1 MTEIPL
7 CRFPRASRL
16 LLLSGYTA
24 SMRDM
29 DETQPEISAVICTW
43 NRTELLRGALESF
56 SKQTLPVNNWELIV
70 VCNNSPE
77 DTRRAV
83 LDAQSACDYRLILI
97 DEPRQGK
104 SFALNA
110 ALAAARAPVIAC
122 TDDDCRPA
130 PDWLQR
136 IVNRF
141 AASEVGL
148 LGGPGLS
155 VFGPDV
161 AADPRRLFLGQR
173 FLGDYRPYEEF
184 VEIGRDN
191 PPLGLNL
198 SFRAEVARVIGGFN
212 PDLGPVL
219 TRHLGREE
227 TDFVRRAQAAG
238 FRVFYDPDVVVS
250 HHVESER
257 VNGEAII
264 RMAFE
269 GGVGVYRER
278 YQNSAGRPGRRLELA
293 LRFALEYCYA
303 LARLIV
309 FAPSYRRRM
318 VARFRLTS
326 AAGKLS
332 ALRRLRGQIPGAG

>member
-1 MTEIPL
+1 MTSAIDTP
-7 CRFPRASRL
+7 AV
-16 LLLSGYTA
+16 
-24 SMRDM
+24 
-29 DETQPEISAVICTW
+29 SAVICTW
-43 NRTELLRGALESF
+43 NRTELLRSALESF
-56 SKQTLPVNNWELIV
+56 LRQTLPVNDWELIV

-83 LDAQSACDYRLILI
+83 IEAQSACGYRLILI

-104 SFALNA
+104 CSALNA

-130 PDWLQR
+130 LDWLER
-136 IVNRF
+136 IVAGF
-141 AASEVGL
+141 AAPEVGL
-148 LGGPGLS
+148 LGGPGIS
-155 VFGPDV
+155 VFRPDV
-161 AADPRRLFLGQR
+161 AADSRRLFLGQR

-184 VEIGRDN
+184 VEIVRDN

-198 SFRAEVARVIGGFN
+198 SFRAEVARVIGGFSTY
-212 PDLGPVL
+212 LGPAGGQQQL
-219 TRHLGREE
+219 CRED
-227 TDFVRRAQAAG
+227 TDFIRRAQAAG

-257 VNGEAII
+257 VRWEAIR
-264 RMAFE
+264 RMAFD
-269 GGVGVYRER
+269 GGESVYRER
-278 YQNSAGRPGRRLELA
+278 YQKSAGRPGRRLTLA

-332 ALRRLRGQIPGAG
+332 ALRRLRGQIPGVGSE

>member
-1 MTEIPL
+1 MKSNDT
-7 CRFPRASRL
+7 
-16 LLLSGYTA
+16 TA
-24 SMRDM
+24 I
-29 DETQPEISAVICTW
+29 TAVICTS
-43 NRTELLRGALESF
+43 NRTELVRGS
-56 SKQTLPVNNWELIV
+56 
-70 VCNNSPE
+70 
-77 DTRRAV
+77 
-83 LDAQSACDYRLILI
+83 RLSR
-97 DEPRQGK
+97 E
-104 SFALNA
+104 
-110 ALAAARAPVIAC
+110 
-122 TDDDCRPA
+122 
-130 PDWLQR
+130 R
-136 IVNRF
+136 IVTRS
-141 AASEVGL
+141 AAPEVGL
-148 LGGPGLS
+148 LGGPGVS
-155 VFGPDV
+155 VFGLDV
-161 AADPRRLFLGQR
+161 TGDPRRLFLGQR

-212 PDLGPVL
+212 TYLGPAGGEQQL
-219 TRHLGREE
+219 CRED
-227 TDFVRRAQAAG
+227 TDFIRRAQAAG

-278 YQNSAGRPGRRLELA
+278 YQNSAGRPGRKLELA
-293 LRFALEYCYA
+293 LRFALEYLHA

-326 AAGKLS
+326 AAGKLW
-332 ALRRLRGQIPGAG
+332 ALRRLRGQIPGAGSK